1 MKTETYESPKMN
13 FVKTELFENVAA
25 ECWAKPSLYCLVDP
39 TDEDSCGNT
48 KYADLANCTI
58 EGNGCNDKTKTQ
70 LKDYLRET
78 YGEAN
83 GRTHFLT
90 EDDITKIMVSGGG
103 NEGTALNESEWIDQV
118 RS

>member
-39 TDEDSCGNT
+39 TDEDGCGNA
-48 KYADLANCTI
+48 KYADLADCVI
-58 EGNGCNDKTKTQ
+58 SGNGCNDKTKNQ
-70 LKDYLRET
+70 LKEYLQRT
-78 YGEAN
+78 FGP
-83 GRTHFLT
+83 GTGTHFLA
-90 EDDITKIMVSGGG
+90 EQDITTIMNSGGG
-103 NEGTALNESEWIDQV
+103 NEGTSLHESQYIDQV

>member
-39 TDEDSCGNT
+39 TDEDSCGSA
-48 KYADLANCTI
+48 KYADLVNCTI
-58 EGNGCNDKTKTQ
+58 EGNGCNSNTKNQ
-70 LKDYLRET
+70 LKDYLKYT
-78 YGEAN
+78 YGPETN
-83 GRTHFLT
+83 THYLT
-90 EDDITKIMVSGGG
+90 EDDITTIMQSGGG
-103 NEGTALNESEWIDQV
+103 NEGTALHESQYIDQV